1 MGAQGVA
8 NEAAAAAVS
17 AKVNATLDGTRGA
30 FARSTNL
37 TCAVFAT
44 KVEEVSIQVTG
55 APLLASLGTMLT
67 ALAEAT
73 VATCS
78 DDDKLSLGNASAT
91 FDASTE
97 SITLAVAEKQAALNI
112 STGATVST
120 DGLTVAPTTVGT
132 TGTTTTGT
140 TTTGT
145 TGTTT
150 TVTTTTGTTTTGTTT
165 TGTTSTTTTGT
176 TTTGTTTTGTT
187 STTTT
192 AAPT

>member
-17 AKVNATLDGTRGA
+17 AKVNATLDGSRGA

-112 STGATVST
+112 STGATVT

-150 TVTTTTGTTTTGTTT
+150 TVTTTTGTTTTAAP
-165 TGTTSTTTTGT
+165 TTS
-176 TTTGTTTTGTT
+176 
-187 STTTT
+187 TT
-192 AAPT
+192 AAPTTSTTAAP